1 MSPLAGLR
9 ALLRDPVLRLV
20 AAALICTGS
29 VGAALAPYQSLIAL
43 RLFGYTPR
51 SYGVILVTA
60 ALVAVC
66 SAIAAGILAD
76 QFARRRAVAVALI
89 CSMTLGPALVRL
101 HPSPITFALAH
112 ALLMPLSA
120 GLFGQLFAL
129 ARIVTANRPPA
140 ERERIAALI
149 RAAFSLPFVTIL
161 PLWSLAVEAG
171 VPILD
176 VYALAL
182 IAALAAFALI
192 LRGWPADASLPE
204 NRRSGLRFAEGL
216 RELTHP
222 AVLLRMAALGLTGAS
237 IGLYLTLLGPI
248 LTTFGGH
255 PSGIVALFAR
265 LVAGMEV
272 PSMMIGASLVAR
284 WPKTRVIG
292 LGALIHAGF
301 MVSLA
306 VLARAPH
313 PLWLVIPAGLG
324 AGLLL
329 TVPLGY
335 IQDLLGHR
343 PGAGGALIAVN
354 QFLTGASAALA
365 FMLGTEIAGYPGA
378 AVCGALFALSGAAL
392 LCLLDRGAARALP

>member
-248 LTTFGGH
+248 HAPAEAGRAGLRDRAAKARTEGMAPIADAVVQGGTSAETRAHRPELAALVREILMRQDPEGYARTCEALAAAQPAEVGAIACPVLLVTGDEDGTAPPTSARALARTFPAAQLRILDRCGHWTTFER
-255 PSGIVALFAR
+255 PA
-265 LVAGMEV
+265 EV
-272 PSMMIGASLVAR
+272 NEAMIN
-284 WPKTRVIG
+284 
-292 LGALIHAGF
+292 F
-301 MVSLA
+301 
-306 VLARAPH
+306 
-313 PLWLVIPAGLG
+313 
-324 AGLLL
+324 
-329 TVPLGY
+329 
-335 IQDLLGHR
+335 
-343 PGAGGALIAVN
+343 
-354 QFLTGASAALA
+354 
-365 FMLGTEIAGYPGA
+365 
-378 AVCGALFALSGAAL
+378 LFALT
-392 LCLLDRGAARALP
+392 